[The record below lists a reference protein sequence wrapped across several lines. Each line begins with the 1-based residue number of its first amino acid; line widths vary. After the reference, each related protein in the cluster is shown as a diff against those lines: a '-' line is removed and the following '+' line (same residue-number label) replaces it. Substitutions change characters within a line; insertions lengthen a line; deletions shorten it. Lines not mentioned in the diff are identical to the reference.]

1 LKSSTQG
8 EGWDCLKDGVT
19 MKILMKILMKSLN
32 GYGFILVQSVAGGMK
47 RLATISIL
55 LASGA

>member
-1 LKSSTQG
+1 
-8 EGWDCLKDGVT
+8 
-19 MKILMKILMKSLN
+19 MKMTILN
-32 GYGFILVQSVAGGMK
+32 GYGFILVQSVASGTK